1 MKIVLI
7 KWLDACSTSM
17 PIWQDR
23 ENIDDLEVETC
34 VTAGILLKE
43 TDKDIRIILSLN
55 PSHFS
60 QAITIPKITIKQMWR
75 LKTR

>member
-1 MKIVLI
+1 MKIVLV

-17 PIWQDR
+17 PIWQER
-23 ENIDDLEVETC
+23 ENIDDLGVELC

-43 TDKDIRIILSLN
+43 TDKDVRIVLSLN
-55 PSHFS
+55 PSHLS

-75 LKTR
+75 LGTK